1 MRDLLFPEV
10 LDVGVLRPEMLDEEV
25 DRRLLRFRFP
35 VDPKGFV
42 MRRTEK
48 ELDISHGKYCEKL
61 SKMIS
66 KLLSFCFLSNLD
78 FDHNDFD

>member
-35 VDPKGFV
+35 VDPGG
-42 MRRTEK
+42 
-48 ELDISHGKYCEKL
+48 L
-61 SKMIS
+61 
-66 KLLSFCFLSNLD
+66 
-78 FDHNDFD
+78 